1 MVRASLLRAAWAA
14 LAGRTGISPCRV
26 AGRSPEARVARVRLA
41 AGRIRLTRRE
51 AARPA
56 PAWGTRRVRLPFLA
70 GIRLSLIWLA
80 GKLLTGKRL
89 PLERLA
95 CNRLTVERLSLERL
109 ALVRLA
115 LVLLALIWLAG
126 ELLTG
131 KRLSLERVS
140 LEWLPLV
147 RLPLVRLAGELAA
160 GKRLTVERLSQEGLS
175 LVRLAGELLLGELAG
190 NRPREPRTRRAVA
203 ETRDVA
209 LGRGAERTGER
220 RCPVRLLL
228 IESGLPVS
236 GVSQFR
242 RALVGRAWTSTEPGF
257 LRTAEAGCG
266 TTALVARAGEALVR

>member
-1 MVRASLLRAAWAA
+1 MAGVRASLLWAAWAA
-14 LAGRTGISPCRV
+14 LAGRTGISRCRV

-56 PAWGTRRVRLPFLA
+56 PAWGTRRVRLPFLT

-80 GKLLTGKRL
+80 GELLTGERL

-95 CNRLTVERLSLERL
+95 CNRLTVERLALERLALVRLALERLALERLTRDMAGRRTADREAVVPGTAGSLERL

-115 LVLLALIWLAG
+115 
-126 ELLTG
+126 
-131 KRLSLERVS
+131 
-140 LEWLPLV
+140 
-147 RLPLVRLAGELAA
+147 
-160 GKRLTVERLSQEGLS
+160 

-190 NRPREPRTRRAVA
+190 NGPREPRTRRAVA

-209 LGRGAERTGER
+209 LGRGAERTGEG

-236 GVSQFR
+236 GVGQFR

-257 LRTAEAGCG
+257 LRTGEAGCG